1 MSAIASLAG
10 KNAWTTSMAML
21 VPQPMTISSQPT
33 SLRAKSSVAPDSN
46 ITTVNAKAAA
56 LNHDLA

>member
-1 MSAIASLAG
+1 
-10 KNAWTTSMAML
+10 MAML
-21 VPQPMTISSQPT
+21 VPPPMTIRSRPT
-33 SLRAKSSVAPDSN
+33 GLRAKSSVAPDSN